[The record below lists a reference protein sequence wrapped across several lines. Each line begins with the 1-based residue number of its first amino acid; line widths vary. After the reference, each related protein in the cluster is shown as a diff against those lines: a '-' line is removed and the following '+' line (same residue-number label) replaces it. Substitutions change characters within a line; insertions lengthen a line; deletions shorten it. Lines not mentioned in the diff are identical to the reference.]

1 MQTCSTSDAARGKG
15 QDSLI
20 DLNDPGTMRAVDGTY
35 NVILLGDILEHLV
48 DPGRVLLELKE
59 RLNER
64 GPLLHFSSQYCE
76 RYCSPEP
83 TCGPVRIHRDG
94 HHGSHASAFFHA
106 GDNPA
111 DDS

>member
-35 NVILLGDILEHLV
+35 DVILLGDILEHLV

-59 RLNER
+59 RLNE
-64 GPLLHFSSQYCE
+64 G
-76 RYCSPEP
+76 
-83 TCGPVRIHRDG
+83 
-94 HHGSHASAFFHA
+94 AAFTFQFPILRTLFLA
-106 GDNPA
+106 
-111 DDS
+111 